1 MSGARVQQLQ
11 PAFLFAMQDPDF
23 PPNET
28 SVGEVAAIKSGF
40 NGTLKWCALHRDLVG
55 GDGAICGRH

>member
-1 MSGARVQQLQ
+1 
-11 PAFLFAMQDPDF
+11 MQDPDF

-40 NGTLKWCALHRDLVG
+40 NGTLKWCGCTGIWLAGEEWHLRQTLITA
-55 GDGAICGRH
+55 GACCCAG